1 MCGLAGVM
9 RFDGAR
15 PAMEVIERMG
25 NLLFHRG
32 PDDAGHFIE
41 SNIGLTFK
49 RLSIIDLQY
58 GHQPMHKKN
67 SVIVFNGELYN
78 YKLLR
83 KELEARGH
91 VFSTNSDTEVVL
103 AAYIE
108 WHHEAMSRFNGIF
121 AFAVWN
127 RDTKSLFLA
136 RDKFG
141 VKPLY
146 IASDDTRL
154 LFASEIKSI
163 LAVGFPAEINKDDVP
178 EFFHFGCV
186 TGERTMFKNICSVL
200 PGTWREYHASGSS
213 TVVRYWDIN
222 ADKPIS
228 GNTQE
233 EWESRVVSSLE
244 SAVASQ
250 LVSDVPVGMLLS
262 GGVDSNVLARL
273 MRNAIG
279 DVDFHTYNVKMEEP
293 ELDESVFAQAS
304 ADLVNSMHHF
314 TVVSKQR
321 YMDNLLY
328 YAWLNDEPVM
338 FSNSIY
344 LHLLCRMAKKD
355 GINVLLSGE
364 GADELFGGYSRFMYT
379 LRRLSQNDKS
389 FSRSELMILGSAFVD
404 YDEVKA
410 LLGRTDWDNPWRQS
424 SYDRFRHLSDADC
437 LMRMDQR
444 TRLVPLL
451 NRQDRVGMGTGVE
464 IRVPFLDDKVVGLA
478 NSIPSEYRVDQSK
491 SKIIL
496 KDIAVKMGFSKE
508 ATFRAKMGLPPPVT
522 EWIKRKDFSAFLDF
536 VGRGDS
542 SAAELYDIDYAK
554 KIIESNHKGLY
565 DYSRVIWQLVAL
577 EIWSRMFIDK
587 TLQYDYGEKSPGCV
601 AMLAS

>member
-1 MCGLAGVM
+1 
-9 RFDGAR
+9 
-15 PAMEVIERMG
+15 
-25 NLLFHRG
+25 
-32 PDDAGHFIE
+32 
-41 SNIGLTFK
+41 
-49 RLSIIDLQY
+49 
-58 GHQPMHKKN
+58 
-67 SVIVFNGELYN
+67 
-78 YKLLR
+78 
-83 KELEARGH
+83 
-91 VFSTNSDTEVVL
+91 
-103 AAYIE
+103 
-108 WHHEAMSRFNGIF
+108 
-121 AFAVWN
+121 
-127 RDTKSLFLA
+127 
-136 RDKFG
+136 
-141 VKPLY
+141 
-146 IASDDTRL
+146 
-154 LFASEIKSI
+154 
-163 LAVGFPAEINKDDVP
+163 
-178 EFFHFGCV
+178 
-186 TGERTMFKNICSVL
+186 
-200 PGTWREYHASGSS
+200 
-213 TVVRYWDIN
+213 
-222 ADKPIS
+222 
-228 GNTQE
+228 
-233 EWESRVVSSLE
+233 
-244 SAVASQ
+244 
-250 LVSDVPVGMLLS
+250 
-262 GGVDSNVLARL
+262 
-273 MRNAIG
+273 
-279 DVDFHTYNVKMEEP
+279 
-293 ELDESVFAQAS
+293 
-304 ADLVNSMHHF
+304 
-314 TVVSKQR
+314 
-321 YMDNLLY
+321 
-328 YAWLNDEPVM
+328 M

-508 ATFRAKMGLPPPVT
+508 ATYRAKMGLPPPVT

-577 EIWSRMFIDK
+577 ELWSRMFIDK